1 MGSALLAWLI
11 GGGGLGMI
19 LGLAEPLHKS
29 GKVHRKLFRAAEILQ
44 AHRGQ
49 LSEEE
54 RQFADGVWHQVQPS
68 DAYRIDLRRGV

>member
-29 GKVHRKLFRAAEILQ
+29 GKVHRKLFRASEILQ
-44 AHRGQ
+44 AHRNQ
-49 LSEEE
+49 LTKTE
-54 RQFADGVWHQVQPS
+54 RQFAEELWNQVKPS
-68 DAYRIDLRRGV
+68 DGYRIDLRRGV